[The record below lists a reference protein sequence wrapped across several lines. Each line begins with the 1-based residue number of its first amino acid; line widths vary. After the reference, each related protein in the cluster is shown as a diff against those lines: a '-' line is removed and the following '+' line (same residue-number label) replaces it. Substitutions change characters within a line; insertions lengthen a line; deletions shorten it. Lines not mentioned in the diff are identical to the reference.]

1 MKDWKKSLAVVS
13 ALTMLVSATA
23 TLNLTANAVTN
34 EKVEFENGT
43 LDNSSVE
50 KPEWNAVV
58 DNTVEGFSGE
68 GYVETNGG
76 NVAVKVTVPSTGM
89 YEIKVA

>member
-34 EKVEFENGT
+34 EKVEFEMVLLTTAVSKNLNGT
-43 LDNSSVE
+43 
-50 KPEWNAVV
+50 P
-58 DNTVEGFSGE
+58 
-68 GYVETNGG
+68 
-76 NVAVKVTVPSTGM
+76 
-89 YEIKVA
+89 